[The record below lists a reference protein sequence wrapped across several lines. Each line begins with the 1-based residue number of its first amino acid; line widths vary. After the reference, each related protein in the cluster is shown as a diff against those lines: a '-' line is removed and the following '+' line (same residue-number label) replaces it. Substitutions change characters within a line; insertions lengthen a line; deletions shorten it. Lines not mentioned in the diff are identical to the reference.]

1 MVTLLKR
8 LITWISCAE
17 QRVSVRSLGKNAG
30 LYIIIILLPKRDLRP
45 SIQLT
50 KLRKRDYL
58 DSGGIFKQGLKG

>member
-17 QRVSVRSLGKNAG
+17 QSVSVRSLGKNAG

-50 KLRKRDYL
+50 KLRKRDYS